1 MQIYLTDELT
11 TVLNLPIIE
20 LKDLKTVRGNLK
32 EKNDI
37 IVDTI
42 SALAI
47 FITESAKHGKDI
59 AEIAKDGIKGI
70 KEWAQILQKVPALV
84 PVIIAFYNNVVKNA
98 EEFYTQVQ
106 SITPEQKEKSKA
118 VFIQYFDIA
127 NDKAEEAI
135 EKSVGLVLEILM
147 LLKVFK

>member
-1 MQIYLTDELT
+1 MQLILTDELMS
-11 TVLNLPIIE
+11 TVSLPVIE

-32 EKNDI
+32 ETNDI

-70 KEWAQILQKVPALV
+70 KEWAQILQKVPVLI
-84 PVIIAFYNNVVKNA
+84 PVIIAFYNGVVKNA
-98 EEFYTQVQ
+98 EEFYIQIQ
-106 SITPEQKEKSKA
+106 NITPAQKEQSKA
-118 VFIQYFDIA
+118 VFIQYFDLP
-127 NDKAEEAI
+127 NDKVEEAI
-135 EKSVGLVLEILM
+135 EKSVGLILEILM